1 MANSSP
7 FDGTY
12 TGSASFPGGGTHTET
27 DHVTGLSAES
37 TGTASGT
44 VLSGGIAVVNAG
56 GIDFNTQIV
65 GGEQDVFGYA
75 SGATAFFG
83 SVLVESGGSAL
94 DFTILSGGLLVVTSG
109 GYADPGTLSGGTEV
123 ISAGGSDDGT
133 QISGGTQFVYGTA
146 TNATIFVG
154 SQVVESGGIA
164 SGTVISGGLLI
175 VEPGGSAINATVYS
189 GGTAELIGS
198 NTAELIPLSGATI
211 EMGAGA
217 VTVGLGGTSSAVLAG
232 VTISGL
238 QAGDVIDL
246 TDVPFSAGAA
256 AFVSGSELVV
266 SVGVNRYELGLDPS
280 TDLTGDQLRVAN
292 DGTGHAEVTIA
303 ATPQNIAFAPTDPQ
317 AYLSEVTP
325 FLTDNG
331 ATLHLNLLLL
341 WNVGNGSAYAP
352 FQILQYDPAAHSFF
366 DDTSTMFP
374 GPVPALANPR
384 NVTIANFNG
393 NGPGFII
400 AEQGHDA
407 SPWPGTKDTLLLSD
421 QSGHLFDASANLPQT
436 LAYTHDV
443 SSGVIDPSGDIGV
456 FFNNIFSSP
465 KTAPYYLIGNG
476 DGTFVNKSSS
486 FLPAVL

>member
-75 SGATAFFG
+75 NGATAFFG
-83 SVLVESGGSAL
+83 SVLVESGGSAI
-94 DFTILSGGLLVVTSG
+94 DFTILSGGLLVVSSG

-146 TNATIFVG
+146 TNATIFLG

-164 SGTVISGGLLI
+164 SGTVISGGLLT
-175 VEPGGSAINATVYS
+175 VEPGGSAIGATVYS

-198 NTAELIPLSGATI
+198 NTVELIPLSGATI

-238 QAGDVIDL
+238 QAGDAIDL
-246 TDVPFSAGAA
+246 TDIPFSAGAA

-292 DGTGHAEVTIA
+292 DGTGHAEINIA
-303 ATPQNIAFAPTDPQ
+303 ATPQNIAFAPTAAN

-325 FLTDNG
+325 FLTSNG
-331 ATLHLNLLLL
+331 ASLHLNLLLL
-341 WNVGNGSAYAP
+341 WNVGNGSADAP
-352 FQILQYDPAAHSFF
+352 FQILQYDPNTHSFF
-366 DDTSTMFP
+366 DDTSAMFS
-374 GPVPALANPR
+374 GQVPRPCGR
-384 NVTIANFNG
+384 IQPKYRVE
-393 NGPGFII
+393 GFPN
-400 AEQGHDA
+400 HFF
-407 SPWPGTKDTLLLSD
+407 SD
-421 QSGHLFDASANLPQT
+421 S
-436 LAYTHDV
+436 
-443 SSGVIDPSGDIGV
+443 
-456 FFNNIFSSP
+456 
-465 KTAPYYLIGNG
+465 
-476 DGTFVNKSSS
+476 
-486 FLPAVL
+486 